1 MLGRTIKTTNI
12 TVPRTDPTRKDWWV
26 CRCPCGGKFIAQG
39 WNVSHARNRDCRS
52 DEHITLPGRW
62 RRTLEGY
69 ISLRSRSLNANRMWV
84 LRGQQ
89 GRRATAPC
97 PVLNTDTSEDQ
108 PLMIERGPGMMNPYS
123 PSSSLNNKGI
133 LLAKPTPSGL
143 RPPSRSQSMGKE
155 RPLGGE
161 GIMPKQEYTS
171 WFDGACGPVNP
182 GGTATYGIMI
192 KDQDGTILVWE
203 HGLVGEGSAMSNNVA
218 EYAGVLQILKYL
230 SYRPPGRIT
239 IHGDSNL
246 VISQL
251 NGKWRMRK
259 GLYLST
265 AKEAKAL
272 LAQLQSRGW
281 EINLCWI
288 PRALNKE
295 CDALSKQ
302 AFYSAGKPTSTQQ
315 KVCKQRDP
323 RDKSMLGRTVKTTG
337 ITVLRAAPKGGD
349 WWVCKC
355 PCGREFVAHGW
366 NVRHGRARNCGSDEH
381 KARPRELQVLASAM

>member
-1 MLGRTIKTTNI
+1 MT
-12 TVPRTDPTRKDWWV
+12 
-26 CRCPCGGKFIAQG
+26 
-39 WNVSHARNRDCRS
+39 
-52 DEHITLPGRW
+52 
-62 RRTLEGY
+62 
-69 ISLRSRSLNANRMWV
+69 
-84 LRGQQ
+84 
-89 GRRATAPC
+89 
-97 PVLNTDTSEDQ
+97 ED
-108 PLMIERGPGMMNPYS
+108 N
-123 PSSSLNNKGI
+123 
-133 LLAKPTPSGL
+133 
-143 RPPSRSQSMGKE
+143 
-155 RPLGGE
+155 
-161 GIMPKQEYTS
+161 EYTA

-203 HGLVGEGSAMSNNVA
+203 HGFVGKGSAMSNNVS

-230 SYRPPGRIT
+230 STRSPGRIT

-251 NGKWRMRK
+251 NGKWRIRK

-272 LAQLQSRGW
+272 LAHLHNCGW

-288 PRALNKE
+288 PRAQNEE

-302 AFYSAGKPTSTQQ
+302 ARHIDEPHSTHR
-315 KVCKQRDP
+315 KVHKQRDP
-323 RDKSMLGRTVKTTG
+323 RDNPMLGRTIKTTG
-337 ITVLRAAPKGGD
+337 ITLLRAAPKGGD

-366 NVRHGRARNCGSDEH
+366 NVRHGRSRNCGSDEH
-381 KARPRELQVLASAM
+381 KAQPKQNQVLAFAM